1 MASQQSETNDTPK
14 TGDNSLVEHDVIL
27 AEASKVVAAWNKAD
41 KTLANADAA
50 AVHVILRASEFGFFA
65 TIKPSAWHTVATQA
79 KRNEFAD
86 VVLIELFDIDKPSSA
101 DRQRLQRIKLVVP
114 AIIKAGGL
122 DAIEMS
128 ASGSIMLDTSTE
140 YFKACMKQVEATGKM
155 SISISKLNTGAK
167 VYLKGE
173 IVSTARAPQTAA
185 QKRAATKADK
195 DRLPTMKLAA
205 LAHSLEVRVRKQ
217 SRAKLSSSEN
227 KVLQQLLVQLLGLF
241 AVDKTG
247 LDVEKVSTIYS
258 KVS

>member
-1 MASQQSETNDTPK
+1 MTSNTSETNDTPEH
-14 TGDNSLVEHDVIL
+14 GDNSLIEHDVIL

-50 AVHVILRASEFGFFA
+50 AVHVMLRASAFGFFT
-65 TIKPSAWHTVATQA
+65 TIKPSTWHTIATQA

-86 VVLIELFDIDKPSSA
+86 IVLNELFGIEKPASA

-122 DAIEMS
+122 EVIQLS
-128 ASGSIMLDTSTE
+128 PSGSIMLETSTE
-140 YFKACMKQVEATGKM
+140 YFKASVKAVEATGKM
-155 SISISKLNTGAK
+155 AVSIAKLNQGAK
-167 VYLKGE
+167 QYLKDE
-173 IVSTARAPQTAA
+173 IISTARTPLTKA
-185 QKRAATKADK
+185 QKRAAAKVDA

-205 LAHSLEVRVRKQ
+205 LAKSLEERVVKQ
-217 SRAKLSSSEN
+217 SRDKLTSSEN
-227 KVLQQLLVQLLGLF
+227 KILQQLLVQLLGLF

-247 LDVEKVSTIYS
+247 LDVGKVSTIYS